1 MKRLAFQITRSV
13 ALSVALLA
21 GTSSVATSQ
30 EPPNPAGEKRTVD
43 VLVKVSTQSGEPLPS
58 DSKVEVSGQE
68 QACGEMNDPRKTLD
82 ANGQVTFARLPVC
95 VVSIKAFL
103 KGYIQVRIEMNGKK
117 LTSKAVDLRQYSAPV
132 SVVMEK
138 EQ

>member
-1 MKRLAFQITRSV
+1 MKRLALQIRSG

-21 GTSSVATSQ
+21 GTSSVALSQ

-43 VLVKVSTQSGEPLPS
+43 VLVKVSTQNGEPLPS

-82 ANGQVTFARLPVC
+82 VKGEATFAKLPVC